1 MKNFFREKQKEPKA
15 SHQSNQKLMIT
26 EKKFKASGE
35 EKTLRKGGANNVEM
49 QIRSASD
56 QSINRVSF

>member
-1 MKNFFREKQKEPKA
+1 
-15 SHQSNQKLMIT
+15 MIT